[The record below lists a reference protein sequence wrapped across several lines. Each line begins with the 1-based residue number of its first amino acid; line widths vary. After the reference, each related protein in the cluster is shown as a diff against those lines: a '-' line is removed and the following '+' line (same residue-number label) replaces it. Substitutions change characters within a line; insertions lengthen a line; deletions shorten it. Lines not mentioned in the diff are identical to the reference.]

1 MVNTRRRTNSRR
13 KTNTRRRTNN
23 RRRRSIKDVRM
34 ISKKKYT
41 HLLKKK
47 RLTKKER
54 KHLDHA
60 LFTNYCKCIKRL
72 KYSRSV
78 PKGAEYPICISSI
91 YKNRGKTPP
100 KDIKKKCKKNV

>member
-1 MVNTRRRTNSRR
+1 MVNTRRKKNSRR
-13 KTNTRRRTNN
+13 KMNTRRRTNN
-23 RRRRSIKDVRM
+23 RRRSIKDVRM

-78 PKGAEYPICISSI
+78 PKGAEYPICINSI

-100 KDIKKKCKKNV
+100 KDIKKKCKRFY

>member
-1 MVNTRRRTNSRR
+1 MVNTRR
-13 KTNTRRRTNN
+13 KTNN
-23 RRRRSIKDVRM
+23 RRKKNTRPKKRTTNRRRSIKDVRM

-47 RLTKKER
+47 RLTKKE
-54 KHLDHA
+54 KKNLNHA

-91 YKNRGKTPP
+91 YKNRGK
-100 KDIKKKCKKNV
+100 